1 MTDRSTRL
9 QLRLLLWLILSL
21 EGLLP
26 ATAHAA
32 VMTVSPE
39 PATLSLRAAL
49 QSASAGDTIRLESGV
64 YTEGAVEID
73 KPLTVLGEPGAVID
87 AGGAGEAVRVLSDD
101 VTIRGLT
108 IRGSGVSFI
117 DDNAGLRIED
127 VRRCTV
133 EDCRFEN
140 NFFGIYLAKSAD
152 CRIVRNS
159 IDGSAETE
167 TRSGNGIH
175 LWYCRDIV
183 VDSNTISGHRDGI
196 YFEFVVASRITHNLS
211 TGNLRYGLHFM
222 YSDSCLYAENTFV
235 RNNAGVAVMY
245 TRHVTMIDNTFD
257 HNWGPSSYGLLLKDI
272 TDSEIRGNVFRWN
285 TVGIHIEGSNR
296 LLIERNKL
304 LGNGWGMRL
313 MASAIDN
320 RIERNDFIGN
330 SIAVTTNSRS
340 SFSSLHENYWSDYN
354 GYDLDGDGYGD
365 VPFRPVGIF
374 PLIVER
380 NPPALVLMRSLL
392 VDVLD
397 MAERLIPTLTP
408 ESLIDQRPSMEPIL

>member
-1 MTDRSTRL
+1 M
-9 QLRLLLWLILSL
+9 LLLCAFSV
-21 EGLLP
+21 
-26 ATAHAA
+26 TAYASTIRVAPGASHQ
-32 VMTVSPE
+32 
-39 PATLSLRAAL
+39 SLRAAL
-49 QSASAGDTIRLESGV
+49 SSASPGDTIRLGSGV
-64 YTEGAVEID
+64 YAEPGLDII
-73 KPLTVLGEPGAVID
+73 KPLTIIGDSAAVID
-87 AGGAGEAVRVLSDD
+87 AGGKGEAVRVLSDD
-101 VTIRGLT
+101 VTIRNVT

-140 NFFGIYLAKSAD
+140 NFFGIYLARSAD
-152 CRIVRNS
+152 CRILRNS
-159 IDGSAETE
+159 IVGSAETE

-196 YFEFVVASRITHNLS
+196 YFEFVVASRITHNRS

-222 YSDSCLYAENTFV
+222 YSDSCLYAQNAFV

-245 TRHVTMIDNTFD
+245 TRYVTMIDNTFD

-272 TDSEIRGNVFRWN
+272 TDSEVRDNQFRWN

-296 LLIERNKL
+296 LLIERNRFL
-304 LGNGWGMRL
+304 SNGWGMRL
-313 MASAIDN
+313 MASSIDN

-340 SFSSLHENYWSDYN
+340 SFSVLNENFWSDYD

-374 PLIVER
+374 SLIVER

-408 ESLIDQRPSMEPIL
+408 ETLIDPNPSMEPIL